1 MAVVSTAPHGCPHP
15 THQGN
20 GDKICHEM
28 ESHFIPQKHSRSH
41 PESRTL
47 LILFKL
53 KDNSALPD
61 SVWFLKA
68 HDYFKQLDVRSTST
82 GFAFD
87 YICLNLS
94 QHEAFGELGKKRPRC
109 HPRQLE
115 EHSGPDSS
123 QLPSQNPSESS
134 HLLARRQG
142 THHGLAPTLVSSPL
156 LCKAKRF
163 LPANSFGCLPHLEII
178 SFSPQTYVT
187 ARGTAQK

>member
-15 THQGN
+15 THQCN
-20 GDKICHEM
+20 RDKICHEM
-28 ESHFIPQKHSRSH
+28 ESHFIPQKHSSSC

-53 KDNSALPD
+53 KDNSELPD

-109 HPRQLE
+109 HP
-115 EHSGPDSS
+115 
-123 QLPSQNPSESS
+123 
-134 HLLARRQG
+134 
-142 THHGLAPTLVSSPL
+142 
-156 LCKAKRF
+156 
-163 LPANSFGCLPHLEII
+163 
-178 SFSPQTYVT
+178 
-187 ARGTAQK
+187 